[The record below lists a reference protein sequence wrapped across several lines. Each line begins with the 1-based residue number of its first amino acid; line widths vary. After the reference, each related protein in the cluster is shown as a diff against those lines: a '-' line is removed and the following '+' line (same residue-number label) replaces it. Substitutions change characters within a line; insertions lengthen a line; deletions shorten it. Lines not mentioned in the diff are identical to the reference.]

1 MKMDNKL
8 PEEPTSSPL
17 DRFISQLLNPLTYVL
32 FAACLLRLQAA
43 TLYANIRL
51 SIPADISISS
61 AALQKDAL
69 ASFLNQP
76 QNAALCHGY
85 EFVAAPVTQGT
96 LTSFAQ
102 LSALKPTVAF
112 LTPHYLDLM

>member
-1 MKMDNKL
+1 MALINVAKTALRLTTNA
-8 PEEPTSSPL
+8 L
-17 DRFISQLLNPLTYVL
+17 DDELTDEID
-32 FAACLLRLQAA
+32 ACLLRLQAA

-76 QNAALCHGY
+76 QNAALCQGF
-85 EFVAAPVTQGT
+85 EFVAAPLTQGT

-112 LTPHYLDLM
+112 LTPHYFDLM